1 MPVTYLELE
10 NFKSYAGKQRIG
22 PFFDFTCVIG
32 PNGSGKS
39 NLMDGKR
46 FRYHTLL
53 CHCKKT
59 LSLITLS
66 LITHRISKPSHV
78 LRPGRAVP

>member
-22 PFFDFTCVIG
+22 PFFNFTCVIG

-46 FRYHTLL
+46 FFY
-53 CHCKKT
+53 
-59 LSLITLS
+59 SPVS
-66 LITHRISKPSHV
+66 S
-78 LRPGRAVP
+78 

>member
-22 PFFDFTCVIG
+22 PFHEFTSVIG

-39 NLMDGKR
+39 V
-46 FRYHTLL
+46 
-53 CHCKKT
+53 
-59 LSLITLS
+59 
-66 LITHRISKPSHV
+66 SKARNESC
-78 LRPGRAVP
+78 